1 MEKEDEI
8 LDDTYSPVN
17 RKRPRLSFELF
28 KKIFKIFKYIKPYKR
43 HFIFSII
50 FLFLSSI
57 TVILFPYLLPKMA
70 DIAQGKSFYLLPELI
85 GETLF
90 VEDRLSFVVI
100 LFILVLFQSLSSF
113 GRIFFS
119 NQVSEKVLRNIRQQL
134 YDKIIRMPVYFFE
147 QNRIGA
153 LVSRINADVTLLQ
166 ELLAFTLSEFVRQI
180 ITLIAGVGI
189 IFYIS
194 PKLTGIII
202 LLMPILVF
210 FISFL
215 AKYLKRYSGRTQ
227 QALADAS
234 TIVDETFM
242 GVNMV
247 KAYTNEQFESKRYG
261 NQINRVMDLAIF
273 SANFRAGFVAFII
286 GGVFTT
292 ILVMLYYA
300 TGYVQSGEM
309 SISTLLSFITYS
321 IFIGAS
327 IGGLGEMGSKLVSV
341 AGGTER
347 IMHIIDEE
355 DAENVSEDFAFV
367 KLRGDIAFKEVCF
380 SYPSRPDITIFE
392 RLNFEIKSGE
402 KIALVGTS
410 GSGKSTII
418 QLLLQFYDIRTGE
431 IQFDG
436 QHSRQYDLKNL
447 RANMALVPQEV
458 LLFGGSIKENIL
470 YGKLNA
476 TDAEVIE
483 ACRKANAWEFIQ
495 KFPEGIHTLV
505 GERGVKLSGGQ
516 RQRIAIAR
524 AILKDPS
531 ILLLDEATSALDSE
545 SEKLVQ
551 HALENL
557 MEGRTSIIIAHRL
570 STIRNVDRI
579 FVINHGK
586 IVESGSHE
594 ELLNKTDGIYKYLLQ
609 MQQY

>member
-1 MEKEDEI
+1 MQPEDLK
-8 LDDTYSPVN
+8 LDETYSAMN
-17 RKRPRLSFELF
+17 RKKPELSFNLF
-28 KKIFKIFKYIKPYKR
+28 RKIFKIFKYIKPYKGY
-43 HFIFSII
+43 FILSIV
-50 FLFLSSI
+50 FLFLSSF

-70 DIAQGKSFYLLPELI
+70 DIAEGKSFYLLSEIFGDRILI
-85 GETLF
+85 KDRFSFLIILF
-90 VEDRLSFVVI
+90 SLVVI
-100 LFILVLFQSLSSF
+100 QSITSL

-134 YDKIIRMPVYFFE
+134 YDKIIRMPIYFFE

-153 LVSRINADVTLLQ
+153 LVSRINTDVTLLQ
-166 ELLAFTLSEFVRQI
+166 EMLAFTLSEFVRQI
-180 ITLIAGVGI
+180 ITLITGIAI

-202 LLMPILVF
+202 LLMPLLVF

-215 AKYLKRYSGRTQ
+215 AKYLKRFAGRTQ

-234 TIVDETFM
+234 TIIDETFM

-247 KAYTNEQFESKRYG
+247 KAYTNEQFESGRYG
-261 NQINRVMDLAIF
+261 KQIDRVLKLALF
-273 SANFRAGFVAFII
+273 SANFRAAFVAFII
-286 GGVFTT
+286 AGVFTT
-292 ILVMLYYA
+292 ILVMLYFA

-347 IMHIIDEE
+347 IMYIIEE
-355 DAENVSEDFAFV
+355 EVAEEVSQDYVFQ
-367 KLRGDIAFKEVCF
+367 KLHGDIAFKDVYF
-380 SYPSRPDITIFE
+380 TYPSRPDIPIFE
-392 RLNFEIKSGE
+392 GLNFDIKSGE
-402 KIALVGTS
+402 KIALVGPS

-418 QLLLQFYDIRTGE
+418 QLLLHFYNIQKGDILL
-431 IQFDG
+431 DG
-436 QHSRQYDLKNL
+436 KSSNSFNLKNL

-458 LLFGGSIKENIL
+458 ILFGGSIKENIL
-470 YGKLNA
+470 YGNITA
-476 TDAEVIE
+476 TDDEIID

-495 KFPEGIHTLV
+495 KFPEGIETLV

-579 FVINHGK
+579 FVISHGK

-594 ELLNKTDGIYKYLLQ
+594 DLLQKSDGIYKYLLQ

>member
-1 MEKEDEI
+1 MEREDVI
-8 LDDTYSPVN
+8 PDDTYSSLN
-17 RKRPRLSFELF
+17 RKRPQMSFDLF
-28 KKIFKIFKYIKPYKR
+28 KKIFKVFKYIKPYKGY
-43 HFIFSII
+43 FFLSIV

-70 DIAQGKSFYLLPELI
+70 DVAQGKSFYLLPEVI
-85 GETLF
+85 GKTF
-90 VEDRLSFVVI
+90 YIKDRFSFVI
-100 LFILVLFQSLSSF
+100 MLFFLVLFQSIFSF

-147 QNRIGA
+147 QNRTGA

-180 ITLIAGVGI
+180 ITLISGVCI
-189 IFYIS
+189 IFYMS

-215 AKYLKRYSGRTQ
+215 AKFLKRYSGRTQ

-247 KAYTNEQFESKRYG
+247 KAYTNEQFESIRYG
-261 NQINRVMDLAIF
+261 NQIDRVMSLAIF
-273 SANFRAGFVAFII
+273 SANFRAAFVAFII

-292 ILVMLYYA
+292 ILAMLYFA

-347 IMHIIDEE
+347 VMHIIDEE
-355 DAENVSEDFAFV
+355 ISEDVSENYKFI
-367 KLRGDIAFKEVCF
+367 KLRGDISFKDVYF
-380 SYPSRPDITIFE
+380 TYPSRPDIPIFE
-392 RLNFEIKSGE
+392 GLNLDIKSGE
-402 KIALVGTS
+402 KIALVGPS

-418 QLLLQFYDIRTGE
+418 QLLLKFYNIDKGDIF
-431 IQFDG
+431 FDG
-436 QHSRQYDLKNL
+436 QQSSYFDLKNL

-470 YGKLNA
+470 YGKLGA
-476 TDAEVIE
+476 SDDEVIE

-495 KFPEGIHTLV
+495 KFPEGIYTLV

-594 ELLNKTDGIYKYLLQ
+594 ELLNKADGIYKYLLQ

>member
-1 MEKEDEI
+1 
-8 LDDTYSPVN
+8 
-17 RKRPRLSFELF
+17 
-28 KKIFKIFKYIKPYKR
+28 
-43 HFIFSII
+43 
-50 FLFLSSI
+50 
-57 TVILFPYLLPKMA
+57 MA
-70 DIAQGKSFYLLPELI
+70 DIAQGKSFYMLPEVI
-85 GETLF
+85 GNKIF
-90 VEDRLSFVVI
+90 VKDRFSFVII
-100 LFILVLFQSLSSF
+100 LFFLVLFQSVFSF

-134 YDKIIRMPVYFFE
+134 YDKIIRMPIYFFE
-147 QNRIGA
+147 QNRTGA

-166 ELLAFTLSEFVRQI
+166 ELLAFTLSEFIRQI
-180 ITLIAGVGI
+180 ITLISGVLI
-189 IFYIS
+189 IFYMS

-210 FISFL
+210 LISFL
-215 AKYLKRYSGRTQ
+215 AKYLKRYAGRTQ

-242 GVNMV
+242 GINMV
-247 KAYTNEQFESKRYG
+247 KAYTNEQFESARYG
-261 NQINRVMDLAIF
+261 NQINRVMNLAIF
-273 SANFRAGFVAFII
+273 SANFRAAFVAFII

-292 ILVMLYYA
+292 ILAMLYFA

-321 IFIGAS
+321 VFIGAS

-355 DAENVSEDFAFV
+355 RSEEGSEDYKFL
-367 KLRGDIAFKEVCF
+367 KLQGDISFKDVHF
-380 SYPSRPDITIFE
+380 RYPSRPDIPIFE
-392 RLNFEIKSGE
+392 GLNLDIKSGE
-402 KIALVGTS
+402 KIALVGPS

-418 QLLLQFYDIRTGE
+418 QLLLKFYCPEKGE
-431 IQFDG
+431 IYFDG
-436 QHSRQYDLKNL
+436 QESKHYDLKNL

-470 YGKLNA
+470 YGKLVA
-476 TDAEVIE
+476 SDDEVIE

-586 IVESGSHE
+586 IVESGSHN
-594 ELLNKTDGIYKYLLQ
+594 ELLNKPDGIYKYLLQ